1 MDESQTIT
9 SLKWLRGGLVDRYLP
24 SGEIF
29 AFPFGRSRHVFAS
42 PAEVQE
48 PAKGGLYYQSIAVVC
63 DEGSAPV
70 VDIATLFDRLV
81 PGGRLTMIVRTAR
94 SIESDASRLSASTLQ
109 VAIHGELAFRPFLVR
124 LTCDEPDP
132 EGFIACVV
140 EARRENR
147 SQAVAG
153 HEGATQPFEA
163 DRSFTRIETPFF
175 AKPERIVAL
184 KLDHLGDF
192 IMGVPALQKLRTTFP
207 DANLTL
213 LVGSW
218 NLALAQELGLFDDV
232 IAFDAMARNPSEE
245 TVEVSERGAVLAAM
259 LGRKF
264 DLAVDLRCDY
274 DTRPLLKHVDAGVRA
289 GIGTRSRFPFLD
301 IFLPLDSS
309 RYEESARQETFSH
322 HAFESR
328 HGRRMRFD
336 NVFEPRDAAG
346 GSECLLWGPGRSI
359 RSGRFVFEPFIEM
372 AERQTGLLR
381 YEVAVGQEIVDR
393 GHFAKEPPRA
403 LAFHNSEDHEKFEF
417 RLFSVEDQSLPGF
430 RYYGGKLIRLAGQS
444 TLHQAEYL
452 QLLVELID
460 LRLDRFGRLVGSG
473 S

>member
-9 SLKWLRGGLVDRYLP
+9 SLTWLRGSLVDRYLP

-48 PAKGGLYYQSIAVVC
+48 PAKGGLYYRSIAVVC
-63 DEGSAPV
+63 DEGSAPA
-70 VDIATLFDRLV
+70 VDIATLFDRLI
-81 PGGRLTMIVRTAR
+81 PGGRLTIVVRTR
-94 SIESDASRLSASTLQ
+94 VLERDASRLSGPTLQ
-109 VAIHGELAFRPFLVR
+109 VAINDELAFRPSLMR
-124 LTCDEPDP
+124 LICDEPDP
-132 EGFIACVV
+132 EGFVACVV
-140 EARRENR
+140 EACRENR
-147 SQAVAG
+147 SQADAV
-153 HEGATQPFEA
+153 HKGAQQPFEA
-163 DRSFTRIETPFF
+163 NCSFTRIETPLL
-175 AKPERIVAL
+175 ANPKRIVAL

-192 IMGVPALQKLRTTFP
+192 IMGVPALRKLRTTFP
-207 DANLTL
+207 DAHMTL

-218 NLALAQELGLFDDV
+218 NFALAQELGLFNEV

-259 LGRKF
+259 LGRSF

-309 RYEESARQETFSH
+309 RYEESAREETFSH

-346 GSECLLWGPGRSI
+346 ASECFLWGPGRSI
-359 RSGRFVFEPFIEM
+359 RSGRFVFEPFIDM
-372 AERQTGLLR
+372 PERQTGLLR

-393 GHFAKEPPRA
+393 GHFANEPPRA
-403 LAFHNSEDHEKFEF
+403 LAFHNSRDHEKVEF
-417 RLFSVEDQSLPGF
+417 RLFSVKDQPFPGF
-430 RYYGGKLIRLAGQS
+430 RFYGGKLVRLAGQS

-460 LRLDRFGRLVGSG
+460 LRLDRFGRLVGSE